1 MNFDFSDEQR
11 MLKESVDQLITDR
24 YTFEQRKQYMKEAA
38 GYSRSQWEHYAE
50 MGLLGLPFDEKYGGV
65 GGGPVETMIVMEAFG
80 RGLVLEPY
88 LATVVLGGGLINLGG
103 NDAQRAAI
111 LPQIAD
117 GSLLLAYA
125 HSEAQSRYN
134 LADVATT
141 AKRDADGWILDGEK
155 SFVAHGNCADKLVVS
170 ARIAG
175 DRSSRDGIAL
185 FLVDAKTPGVSR
197 KRYETQDGQRAAQI
211 KLSGV
216 KVSSND
222 AIGDPGKALPLIERV
237 ADNAL
242 AAVAAEAVGAMAAA
256 HDVTLEYLRTRKQF
270 GVAIGSFQVL
280 QHRAVDIL
288 VSLEQARSMALYATM
303 MVNDPDPAERSK
315 AISAA
320 TVQIRRSGKFI
331 GQQVVQLHGG
341 IGMTLEYK
349 IGHYFKR
356 LTAME
361 SLLGDTDHHL
371 AALARAGGLIAAGA

>member
-1 MNFDFSDEQR
+1 MDFDFSDEQR
-11 MLKESVDQLITDR
+11 MLKDSVEQLMTDR
-24 YTFEQRKQYMKEAA
+24 YTFEQRKKYMKEAT
-38 GYSRSQWEHYAE
+38 GYSPALWEQYAE
-50 MGLLGLPFDEKYGGV
+50 MGLLGLPFDERYGGV

-88 LATVVLGGGLINLGG
+88 VATVVLGGGLVNLGG
-103 NDAQRAAI
+103 NDAQKQAI
-111 LPQIAD
+111 LPKIAE
-117 GSLLLAYA
+117 GSLLMAYA
-125 HSEAQSRYN
+125 HTEAQSRYD

-170 ARIAG
+170 ARISG
-175 DRSSRDGIAL
+175 ERTSRDGIAL
-185 FLVDAKTPGVSR
+185 FLVDAKAPGVSR
-197 KRYETQDGQRAAQI
+197 KSYETQDGQRAAQI

-222 AIGDPGKALPLIERV
+222 AIGDPGKALPLIEKV
-237 ADNAL
+237 AGNAL
-242 AAVAAEAVGAMAAA
+242 AAVGAEAVGAMAAA
-256 HDVTLEYLRTRKQF
+256 HETTMEYLRTRKQF

-320 TVQIRRSGKFI
+320 TIQIRRSGKFI

-371 AALARAGGLIAAGA
+371 AALARAGGLIAASA